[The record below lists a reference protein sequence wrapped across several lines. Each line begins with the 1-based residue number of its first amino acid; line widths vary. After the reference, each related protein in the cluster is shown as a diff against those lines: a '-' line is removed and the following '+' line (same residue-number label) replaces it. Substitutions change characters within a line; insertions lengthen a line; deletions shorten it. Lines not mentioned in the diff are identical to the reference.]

1 MRGSSTWGRSERP
14 EGHEQNESDDKAPG
28 VGVGTRRVGAR
39 ARRRCSLCTRVL
51 SMGWIG
57 QRLAGAK
64 GAESLLLTWA
74 ATVWD
79 LVGKSLVTQAVLNP
93 ASERPNAARKPAP
106 PAPTTTASN
115 SWSTTGYCVE
125 IWKSKIH
132 SSIAHSTMPDIQA
145 GVTVKELEENKR
157 TQKKVPLSCPESLH
171 PPWDREQQP
180 SHPERRGAPL
190 TPKSWWQSWCQAGPS
205 ILGSQETQH

>member
-1 MRGSSTWGRSERP
+1 MTSACQSTGEMQP
-14 EGHEQNESDDKAPG
+14 VHEGAQHGLDRAAP
-28 VGVGTRRVGAR
+28 
-39 ARRRCSLCTRVL
+39 RRCQ
-51 SMGWIG
+51 G
-57 QRLAGAK
+57 RLKA
-64 GAESLLLTWA
+64 SLTWA

-125 IWKSKIH
+125 IWKRKIH

-145 GVTVKELEENKR
+145 VVTVKELEENKR

-171 PPWDREQQP
+171 SLWDREQQP
-180 SHPERRGAPL
+180 RRPERRGAPL
-190 TPKSWWQSWCQAGPS
+190 TLKGRWQSWCQAGPS
-205 ILGSQETQH
+205 ILGG